1 METNRFSEKTGE
13 WLLLPNCLIESLF
26 PDRHNTPA
34 YKKFNRGIMVQNDTL
49 KKNLVPMILK
59 TFQLL
64 ETFRES
70 PEGVN
75 YSDLIQRNP
84 DIPRISIYRILC
96 SLEYLGYIRKD
107 EHSNRYEL
115 GAKFIELG
123 RITEKRQDIIRFSLP
138 EMEKLRDKYGENV
151 NLIKIDRGEF
161 VTLKT
166 LEGTHPLRVTHLTD
180 RREAVYSSASGK
192 AILAL
197 MDEEER
203 HNVLADLSFKKLTPR
218 TVVPKERFIE
228 ELGHVRK
235 AGYGIDDEENLI
247 GVRCVAAAI
256 RRDCGSPVAAMS
268 VTGPVSR
275 MTPDRIHTIAEDL
288 MQITAA
294 LSSHFYGFKP
304 AAAE

>member
-1 METNRFSEKTGE
+1 M
-13 WLLLPNCLIESLF
+13 
-26 PDRHNTPA
+26 A
-34 YKKFNRGIMVQNDTL
+34 QNNTL

-64 ETFRES
+64 ESFRER

-107 EHSNRYEL
+107 EQTNRYEL

-123 RITEKRQDIIRFSLP
+123 RNTEKRQDIIRFALP
-138 EMEKLRDKYGENV
+138 EMEKLHDKYGENV

-192 AILAL
+192 VILAFF
-197 MDEEER
+197 DETER
-203 HNVLADLSFKKLTPR
+203 RDVLAGLSFKKLTPN
-218 TVVPKERFIE
+218 TIVSKEKFFNALDR
-228 ELGHVRK
+228 VRET
-235 AGYGIDDEENLI
+235 GYGIDDEENLI
-247 GVRCVAAAI
+247 GVRCVAAPI
-256 RRDCGSPVAAMS
+256 RGNNGKPLAAMS
-268 VTGPVSR
+268 VTGPTPR
-275 MTPDRIHTIAEDL
+275 MTMDLIRTIANDL
-288 MQITAA
+288 LQITAD
-294 LSSHFYGFKP
+294 LSHRFYGFALDGANRKTT
-304 AAAE
+304 